1 MRPDSKLCFDFSLPV
16 DKSHLEEL
24 ESEKEYEKAAKYCP
38 TKENVKDAEPSPA
51 TCSEVQGGR
60 QLETV
65 KDLVEEVLESVILA
79 GQGGGTVE
87 EIIEDLIKDVD
98 GRESLDVVGCMK
110 DVEVFQTPPLHY
122 GEDVEN
128 LEEALVEELA
138 KVGSQIDVQFCS
150 DDVTEAKGVDNS
162 RDDGDEEN
170 LEDLYTSE
178 VLGNLEGRE
187 YGEDDRYLEEVL
199 DAELGKEGVQIV
211 VEVLSDDITE
221 ANEEDDYYE
230 DDLNTSCMLFSEKL
244 MRSLEEAPDDESCN
258 DEDDFGAED
267 YPGDLNESEE
277 ESEEEDNYCE
287 NDLNTSGML
296 FSEKLSRS
304 LEEEYQCVEEALDA
318 ELAEEGIQSVVDV
331 LSDDL
336 AESKDADSFSE
347 DDHNNSML
355 FSEKLSRSL
364 EEEPEND
371 HEGRDPSA
379 DENNKNLNE
388 CKDSEDEYD
397 DNEGTFSNQILSA
410 LDKHFM
416 DRPIMLVRGV
426 YKSGVLQLTVRRP
439 TYGVLVSWTLEDM
452 VRKKFVFNV
461 KAKMRYAGNIA
472 DGHKH
477 GHRLPGGQTG
487 RGWEGFGYGF
497 CNLFPGSDSSIKH
510 VDLHE
515 AVFPGD
521 SLHNHYSSEDCII
534 SPENPKCR
542 EPGCGAKV
550 WTIQFKTFTVTTE
563 ETAMSDL
570 QPRGWSLRKDKLME
584 VICLS
589 MVGFYDGSHQL
600 VLHRESDKRSHAEIA
615 WFQKDPSAYF
625 QDVPD
630 VDENKLDGESFHIWD
645 KSPKFPKAV
654 RLSEEKGDSVE
665 HEDNHE
671 FNPIE
676 QNESEE
682 FLPSATSTPIK
693 CKNATKKSEESNSQA
708 SCHESCHDEDQQQF
722 SMPTT
727 PVRRKLNVDLDP
739 EKLTGQETT
748 LTVDGNTQDHPPQE
762 FPSYQNKITVCD
774 LCHFKGNWADHLR
787 ESKRC
792 LDHIKSLN
800 RNIVRGDDET
810 FIIKSSLLIGECPSP
825 SCPGGGNHIVIPEH
839 CLKWWKSDGWG
850 KMAWRGESVAD
861 DQTIRKKIL
870 NFLKNMRRRA
880 NSNIEREMETR
891 IQPSCQSVL
900 KCESC
905 SFRGGI
911 VQHLLEEGQ
920 CLSAYAKKYLPQ
932 GESFEG
938 DVGKRK
944 SIMKLS
950 FVLNLCALPSC
961 SNRHLDCYVA
971 NHLTKNVQCLLFYQT
986 EGAALAFPWGSES
999 SARIIG
1005 KKIQQIKRTLKDKV
1019 AAEEKTG
1026 VTTYSDELAA
1036 LFTHVCYKCGA
1047 MGPPLPGGDQSC
1059 QMTPAATESEGSE
1072 KWRCSKCM
1080 PSSPSFSQVK
1090 ESLAAQTEDL
1100 KKISER
1106 ELRIAFTRPTEE
1118 VTFCLPDVPIVSNH
1132 HPPERFDVSL
1142 MTKIL
1147 VPIEA
1152 PAVKT
1157 VLDQCEEAFKQK
1169 ARLDNFRHEMMRR
1182 PFIVDIPGALA
1193 ALYKSKLAAM
1203 RAVMKRLLIGLSQAA
1218 RGEIVSMD
1226 LRQTNAVKKKA
1237 NVGLTMQGALRDTCP
1252 FSLPAQELRSKQSAA
1267 RANVQGF
1274 VKSRLECTILKNIE
1288 DKELQRILLTA
1299 SHAFGPVVQNVN
1311 ELEPIFLLAMAPIIV
1326 KFLHSKVQLLLK
1338 HIVKPNYSNYDL
1350 KMVFSGD
1357 NMEVKLV
1364 GYVYSP
1370 QFDDANKEIAKTAPG
1385 KLPQHI
1391 INDVIN
1397 QRDVIP
1403 TVSLDWREVAQRY
1416 DLGELSAKNIVSLAK
1431 QHQIGEKMYP
1441 LSCLDMWSTESWKP
1455 TEAEMILKRRAV
1467 TLSQAWNDDS
1477 DGDDTEEAII
1487 QITQTLLEEGL
1498 FEDMVTESIDAAIIR
1513 DLKQR
1518 LYDLNPERDDNSL
1531 KTLLWYH
1538 VLLLK
1543 TSTKEWTFAR
1553 KCGQNQVLPY
1563 HPILLAAVE
1572 NFVQMKPVLEGE
1584 SFASVCEDVTDLGND
1599 SSPEF
1604 WKEVTLLEFVSW
1616 IMLENYEDLA
1626 SSNTVGII
1634 TTPEQL
1640 FNFTEA
1646 TERDDEVDDV
1656 FTNSKNEAFVITNG
1670 DVRKLYMKRPP
1681 AMGGMT
1687 LAQFAVQY
1695 YKKHHTQ
1702 KAVIDPISGL
1712 GEEST
1717 DPVVGSDEMAPKAM
1731 QLNNMIIMKRRT
1743 RDLPVPLLMFTDAL
1757 DNYGEQV
1764 LFQPWCAQEEL
1775 TNVRTEEEGR
1785 ERIRRQLELFPM
1797 AVFKREEDAS

>member
-1 MRPDSKLCFDFSLPV
+1 MDNFDIS
-16 DKSHLEEL
+16 
-24 ESEKEYEKAAKYCP
+24 
-38 TKENVKDAEPSPA
+38 
-51 TCSEVQGGR
+51 
-60 QLETV
+60 
-65 KDLVEEVLESVILA
+65 
-79 GQGGGTVE
+79 
-87 EIIEDLIKDVD
+87 
-98 GRESLDVVGCMK
+98 
-110 DVEVFQTPPLHY
+110 
-122 GEDVEN
+122 
-128 LEEALVEELA
+128 
-138 KVGSQIDVQFCS
+138 
-150 DDVTEAKGVDNS
+150 
-162 RDDGDEEN
+162 
-170 LEDLYTSE
+170 TSE
-178 VLGNLEGRE
+178 VVGNLEGRGVAFPPLE
-187 YGEDDRYLEEVL
+187 YGEDDQYLEEAL
-199 DAELGKEGVQIV
+199 DAELTKEGIQIV
-211 VEVLSDDITE
+211 AEVLSDDITE
-221 ANEEDDYYE
+221 AKEEDNYYE
-230 DDLNTSCMLFSEKL
+230 DDLNNSCMLFSEKL
-244 MRSLEEAPDDESCN
+244 SRSLEEAPDDESCN

-645 KSPKFPKAV
+645 KSPKLPKAV
-654 RLSEEKGDSVE
+654 RLGEEKGDSVE

-1157 VLDQCEEAFKQK
+1157 VLDQCEEAFQQK

-1467 TLSQAWNDDS
+1467 TLSQAWNDDGDG

-1712 GEEST
+1712 GEESR
-1717 DPVVGSDEMAPKAM
+1717 DPVVGSEEMAPKAM

-1743 RDLPVPLLMFTDAL
+1743 RNLPVPLLMFNNAL

-1764 LFQPWCAQEEL
+1764 LFQPWDSLEQL
-1775 TNVRTEEEGR
+1775 TNVRTEEESR
-1785 ERIRRQLELFPM
+1785 DRRRRQLELFPM
-1797 AVFKREEDAS
+1797 AVFPREKEAV